1 MTVTEMLLTP
11 AGFDRLNREY
21 AQMCVA
27 RARLVEQVRAAL
39 ESGGAIPENGEY
51 LEARHELQLLER
63 RMRLLEERLLAADVV
78 DPLPDGEVGVGER
91 VTVLDLESG
100 AAIDYRVVG
109 AGESDPA
116 AGAISYLSPIGA
128 ALLGRRVG
136 DVVEADAPSGRRQLE
151 IVELDG

>member
-1 MTVTEMLLTP
+1 
-11 AGFDRLNREY
+11 
-21 AQMCVA
+21 
-27 RARLVEQVRAAL
+27 VECVRAAL

-51 LEARHELQLLER
+51 LDARHELQLLER
-63 RMRLLEERLLAADVV
+63 RMRLVEERLLAADVV
-78 DPLPDGEVGVGER
+78 DPLPDGEVDVGER